1 MIFWLDQQPW
11 VQAWNSVNFLNM
23 FFKPQIIVASI
34 FVEFKGWL
42 VAMALVA
49 IGFPLA
55 IPIGLALAFAKMSK
69 IAPVRWLASTYVN
82 VIRGTPLFLQIYI
95 AFFGLP
101 LIGIQGNKYVL
112 GIIVLALNSSAY
124 LAEIFRAGIQ
134 SISRGQFEAASSLGM
149 TYWQAMQN
157 VIVPQ
162 TVKRVLPT
170 MTSEFILL
178 YKDTAMLSAVGV
190 FELMMYSKNLSAI
203 TGNVTPYVVA
213 AGFYLIV
220 TTPLIYYVR
229 TLEERLAVAEGGA
242 TPPAQEAQGLEA
254 EVLAIRGGTP
264 DVHTSRV
271 RVGGDPW
278 TQPIVRIQ
286 QLHKYFGSN
295 EVLKGIDLD
304 VNKGEVVVILGPSG
318 SGKSTM
324 LRCINKLEEPT
335 GGKIFFE
342 DTEITDPATNINKIR
357 ENIGMVFQSFN
368 LFPHL
373 TAKGNVMLAQQKVLG
388 RSKAEAAR
396 DRRCTAGQGRP
407 GRQDRLLPGAAL
419 RRPAAA
425 RRHRAC
431 AGDGP
436 ARDAVRRGDLG
447 ARPRARPRRPRR
459 HEGSRQ
465 GRHDH
470 DRRDSRDGFRS

>member
-1 MIFWLDQQPW
+1 MMMKPRLRVRFAAIVALALATCVLSPAVATAMDVTASTTSPNGFAGQDTYGGKPTRLTWELRLKNGDPFVSALQVSMPEGTDLSKSEVTVITLKGLTRTSVKSAAKIDGSNMAVAFSESIEPTANIRVTVEQVVLPADGGSFQIAGTAATPLGPIALPAAPTPLVYKKMTIAENWIFWLDQQAW
-11 VQAWNSVNFLNM
+11 VKAWNSVNFLNM

-49 IGFPLA
+49 VGFPLA
-55 IPIGLALAFAKMSK
+55 IPVGLLLAFAKMSK
-69 IAPVRWLASTYVN
+69 LAPIRWISSFYIN

-213 AGFYLIV
+213 AGFYLMV
-220 TTPLIYYVR
+220 TTPLISYVR

-242 TPPAQEAQGLEA
+242 TPKPKKPKRFKWKPSSAGPETALMTSAAEHEA
-254 EVLAIRGGTP
+254 R
-264 DVHTSRV
+264 
-271 RVGGDPW
+271 
-278 TQPIVRIQ
+278 
-286 QLHKYFGSN
+286 
-295 EVLKGIDLD
+295 
-304 VNKGEVVVILGPSG
+304 
-318 SGKSTM
+318 
-324 LRCINKLEEPT
+324 
-335 GGKIFFE
+335 
-342 DTEITDPATNINKIR
+342 
-357 ENIGMVFQSFN
+357 
-368 LFPHL
+368 
-373 TAKGNVMLAQQKVLG
+373 
-388 RSKAEAAR
+388 
-396 DRRCTAGQGRP
+396 
-407 GRQDRLLPGAAL
+407 
-419 RRPAAA
+419 
-425 RRHRAC
+425 
-431 AGDGP
+431 
-436 ARDAVRRGDLG
+436 
-447 ARPRARPRRPRR
+447 
-459 HEGSRQ
+459 
-465 GRHDH
+465 
-470 DRRDSRDGFRS
+470 

>member
-1 MIFWLDQQPW
+1 MTKNLRLRVRFTAIVSLMLVALAIIPAAAGALDVTASTTRPNGFAGQATYGGKPTRLTWELRLKSGDPAVSALMLELPKGTDLSKATAKVITLKGLQRTSVKSETKIDGETMDITFSEPVEPAANIRVTVEQLVLPAEGGTFQITGTATTASGTVPLPPAPTELVFKQMTVAESMIFWLDQQPW
-11 VQAWNSVNFLNM
+11 VEAWNSVNFLNM

-34 FVEFKGWL
+34 VVEFKGWL

-55 IPIGLALAFAKMSK
+55 IPVGLALAFAKMSK
-69 IAPVRWLASTYVN
+69 LAPVRWISSFYIN

-162 TVKRVLPT
+162 TVKRILPT

-213 AGFYLIV
+213 AGFYLMV
-220 TTPLIYYVR
+220 TTPLISYVR

-242 TPPAQEAQGLEA
+242 TPKP
-254 EVLAIRGGTP
+254 
-264 DVHTSRV
+264 
-271 RVGGDPW
+271 
-278 TQPIVRIQ
+278 
-286 QLHKYFGSN
+286 K
-295 EVLKGIDLD
+295 K
-304 VNKGEVVVILGPSG
+304 
-318 SGKSTM
+318 
-324 LRCINKLEEPT
+324 
-335 GGKIFFE
+335 
-342 DTEITDPATNINKIR
+342 
-357 ENIGMVFQSFN
+357 
-368 LFPHL
+368 
-373 TAKGNVMLAQQKVLG
+373 
-388 RSKAEAAR
+388 
-396 DRRCTAGQGRP
+396 
-407 GRQDRLLPGAAL
+407 
-419 RRPAAA
+419 
-425 RRHRAC
+425 
-431 AGDGP
+431 
-436 ARDAVRRGDLG
+436 
-447 ARPRARPRRPRR
+447 PRRFRWKPTSAGPETALLATSAE
-459 HEGSRQ
+459 HESR
-465 GRHDH
+465 
-470 DRRDSRDGFRS
+470 

>member
-1 MIFWLDQQPW
+1 MTKNLRLRARVAAMVALMLVALAIIPAAASAMDVTASTTRPNGFAGQDTYGGKPTRLTWELRLKEGDAAVSALEIVMPDGTNLSKSGVTVITLKGLQRTSVKSETKIDGQTMHVTFSQPVEPAANIRLTVEQLVLPSKGGTFQITGTATTASGTVPLPPAPTDLVYKPMTVAEGMIFWLDQQPW
-11 VQAWNSVNFLNM
+11 VAAWNSVNFLKM

-34 FVEFKGWL
+34 FVQFKGWL
-42 VAMALVA
+42 VAIALVA

-69 IAPVRWLASTYVN
+69 IAPIRWISSTYVN
-82 VIRGTPLFLQIYI
+82 IIRGTPLFLQIYI

-242 TPPAQEAQGLEA
+242 TPKPKKPKRFKWKPSSA
-254 EVLAIRGGTP
+254 GT
-264 DVHTSRV
+264 D
-271 RVGGDPW
+271 
-278 TQPIVRIQ
+278 
-286 QLHKYFGSN
+286 
-295 EVLKGIDLD
+295 
-304 VNKGEVVVILGPSG
+304 
-318 SGKSTM
+318 
-324 LRCINKLEEPT
+324 
-335 GGKIFFE
+335 
-342 DTEITDPATNINKIR
+342 
-357 ENIGMVFQSFN
+357 
-368 LFPHL
+368 
-373 TAKGNVMLAQQKVLG
+373 
-388 RSKAEAAR
+388 
-396 DRRCTAGQGRP
+396 
-407 GRQDRLLPGAAL
+407 AAL
-419 RRPAAA
+419 LATSAE
-425 RRHRAC
+425 
-431 AGDGP
+431 
-436 ARDAVRRGDLG
+436 
-447 ARPRARPRRPRR
+447 
-459 HEGSRQ
+459 HESR
-465 GRHDH
+465 
-470 DRRDSRDGFRS
+470 

>member
-1 MIFWLDQQPW
+1 MAIRRSAVWCSSCRRAPTSPRPAAKVITLQGLDRSSVKTTTEISGNSIDIRFSAPVEPAANIRVTVEQLVLPAEGGEFQIEGTATTSNGEVALPPAPTSLVFKQMTVAESWIFWLDQQPW
-11 VQAWNSVNFLNM
+11 VEAWNSVNFLNM
-23 FFKPQIIVASI
+23 FFKPQIIVASL

-42 VAMALVA
+42 VAIALVA

-55 IPIGLALAFAKMSK
+55 IPVGLGLAFAKMSK
-69 IAPVRWLASTYVN
+69 IAPIRWIASSYVN
-82 VIRGTPLFLQIYI
+82 IIRGTPLFLQIYI

-242 TPPAQEAQGLEA
+242 TPPPKKPKKKRFGWKPSSAGPETALLASAA
-254 EVLAIRGGTP
+254 E
-264 DVHTSRV
+264 HESR
-271 RVGGDPW
+271 
-278 TQPIVRIQ
+278 
-286 QLHKYFGSN
+286 
-295 EVLKGIDLD
+295 
-304 VNKGEVVVILGPSG
+304 
-318 SGKSTM
+318 
-324 LRCINKLEEPT
+324 
-335 GGKIFFE
+335 
-342 DTEITDPATNINKIR
+342 
-357 ENIGMVFQSFN
+357 
-368 LFPHL
+368 
-373 TAKGNVMLAQQKVLG
+373 
-388 RSKAEAAR
+388 
-396 DRRCTAGQGRP
+396 
-407 GRQDRLLPGAAL
+407 
-419 RRPAAA
+419 
-425 RRHRAC
+425 
-431 AGDGP
+431 
-436 ARDAVRRGDLG
+436 
-447 ARPRARPRRPRR
+447 
-459 HEGSRQ
+459 
-465 GRHDH
+465 
-470 DRRDSRDGFRS
+470 

>member
-1 MIFWLDQQPW
+1 MTNNLRLRARIAAIVALMLVALLILPTAAMAMDVTQSTTRPNGFAGQDTYGGKPTRLTWELRLVNADPGVSALVLELPEGTDLSKAGVKVITLQGLQRTSVKSTTKIDGRTLSITFSESIEPTANIRVTVEQVVLPPAGATFQITGTATTTSGPVDIPEAPTPLVSKKMTVAESLIFWLDQQPW
-11 VQAWNSVNFLNM
+11 VAAWNSVNFLNM

-42 VAMALVA
+42 VAIAWGA

-55 IPIGLALAFAKMSK
+55 SPIGLGLAFAKMSK
-69 IAPVRWLASTYVN
+69 LAPIRWIASSYVN

-213 AGFYLIV
+213 AGFYLVV

-229 TLEERLAVAEGGA
+229 TLEERLAIAEGGA
-242 TPPAQEAQGLEA
+242 TPP
-254 EVLAIRGGTP
+254 P
-264 DVHTSRV
+264 KK
-271 RVGGDPW
+271 P
-278 TQPIVRIQ
+278 
-286 QLHKYFGSN
+286 KGSK
-295 EVLKGIDLD
+295 LKSSL
-304 VNKGEVVVILGPSG
+304 
-318 SGKSTM
+318 
-324 LRCINKLEEPT
+324 
-335 GGKIFFE
+335 
-342 DTEITDPATNINKIR
+342 
-357 ENIGMVFQSFN
+357 
-368 LFPHL
+368 
-373 TAKGNVMLAQQKVLG
+373 
-388 RSKAEAAR
+388 AEAAHPMS
-396 DRRCTAGQGRP
+396 TP
-407 GRQDRLLPGAAL
+407 
-419 RRPAAA
+419 
-425 RRHRAC
+425 
-431 AGDGP
+431 
-436 ARDAVRRGDLG
+436 V
-447 ARPRARPRRPRR
+447 
-459 HEGSRQ
+459 ESE
-465 GRHDH
+465 
-470 DRRDSRDGFRS
+470 

>member
-1 MIFWLDQQPW
+1 MTTIFRLRARVAAIIVAVMLVTAAVMPVAAMAMDVTASTTRPNGFAGQDTYGGKPTRLTWELRLKAGDPGVSALTIELPAGTDLSNSTVAVITLKGLQRTSVKSTTKINGPTMDVTFSQPVEPAANIRVTVERLVLPAAGGTLQITGTATTSAGIVPIPPAPTRLVYKRMTVAEGLIFWLDQQEW
-11 VQAWNSVNFLNM
+11 VKAWNSVNFLNM

-49 IGFPLA
+49 VGFPLA
-55 IPIGLALAFAKMSK
+55 IPAGLLLAFAKMSK
-69 IAPVRWLASTYVN
+69 IAPIRWISSFYIN

-101 LIGIQGNKYVL
+101 LVGIQGNKYVL

-213 AGFYLIV
+213 AGFYLMV
-220 TTPLIYYVR
+220 TTPLISYVR

-242 TPPAQEAQGLEA
+242 TPKPKKPSRFKWKPSSVVPDTAIMASSAENEA
-254 EVLAIRGGTP
+254 R
-264 DVHTSRV
+264 
-271 RVGGDPW
+271 
-278 TQPIVRIQ
+278 
-286 QLHKYFGSN
+286 
-295 EVLKGIDLD
+295 
-304 VNKGEVVVILGPSG
+304 
-318 SGKSTM
+318 
-324 LRCINKLEEPT
+324 
-335 GGKIFFE
+335 
-342 DTEITDPATNINKIR
+342 
-357 ENIGMVFQSFN
+357 
-368 LFPHL
+368 
-373 TAKGNVMLAQQKVLG
+373 
-388 RSKAEAAR
+388 
-396 DRRCTAGQGRP
+396 
-407 GRQDRLLPGAAL
+407 
-419 RRPAAA
+419 
-425 RRHRAC
+425 
-431 AGDGP
+431 
-436 ARDAVRRGDLG
+436 
-447 ARPRARPRRPRR
+447 
-459 HEGSRQ
+459 
-465 GRHDH
+465 
-470 DRRDSRDGFRS
+470 

>member
-1 MIFWLDQQPW
+1 MTMIFRLRARFAAIIVALMLVSAAVLPVAAMAMDVTASTTRPNGFAGQDTYGGKPTRLTWELRLKAGDPAVGGLVLKLPEGTNLTKSTTKVITLEGLKRTSVRSTNKIDGRTLNITFSQPVEPPLNIRVTVEQIVLPPDNGTFQITGTVDTASGPFAIPPAPTPLTFKKMTVAESMIYWLDGQAW
-11 VQAWNSVNFLNM
+11 VKAWNSVNFLNM

-49 IGFPLA
+49 VGFPLA
-55 IPIGLALAFAKMSK
+55 IPAGLLLAFAKMSK
-69 IAPVRWLASTYVN
+69 IAPIRWISSFYIN

-101 LIGIQGNKYVL
+101 LVGIQGNKYVL

-213 AGFYLIV
+213 ASFYLMV
-220 TTPLIYYVR
+220 TTPLISYVR

-242 TPPAQEAQGLEA
+242 TPKPKKPSRFKWKPSSAGPDTALMASAAEHEA
-254 EVLAIRGGTP
+254 R
-264 DVHTSRV
+264 
-271 RVGGDPW
+271 
-278 TQPIVRIQ
+278 
-286 QLHKYFGSN
+286 
-295 EVLKGIDLD
+295 
-304 VNKGEVVVILGPSG
+304 
-318 SGKSTM
+318 
-324 LRCINKLEEPT
+324 
-335 GGKIFFE
+335 
-342 DTEITDPATNINKIR
+342 
-357 ENIGMVFQSFN
+357 
-368 LFPHL
+368 
-373 TAKGNVMLAQQKVLG
+373 
-388 RSKAEAAR
+388 
-396 DRRCTAGQGRP
+396 
-407 GRQDRLLPGAAL
+407 
-419 RRPAAA
+419 
-425 RRHRAC
+425 
-431 AGDGP
+431 
-436 ARDAVRRGDLG
+436 
-447 ARPRARPRRPRR
+447 
-459 HEGSRQ
+459 
-465 GRHDH
+465 
-470 DRRDSRDGFRS
+470 